1 MPSPAPRLILL
12 AHGSRHAEW
21 AAPFHAVLARL
32 RAQRPDVQ
40 AQLAFLERMAPS
52 LDEAIDAAAAA
63 GCSAVRI
70 VPLLLGSG
78 AHVREDVAAAAQRA
92 AARHPALQVSV
103 APAAGDDAA
112 VIAVLADYCARCV
125 ETGATG

>member
-1 MPSPAPRLILL
+1 MTVAAPRLILL

-21 AAPFHAVLARL
+21 AEPFRAVLARL
-32 RAQRPDVQ
+32 REKQPSLDAH
-40 AQLAFLERMAPS
+40 LAFLERMAPS

-78 AHVREDVAAAAQRA
+78 AHVREDVAQTAQRA
-92 AARHPALQVSV
+92 AARHPTLQVDI

-112 VIAVLADYCARCV
+112 VIAALADYCARCA
-125 ETGATG
+125 EFGRAS